1 MRVSE
6 RRAEAMSELMRK
18 TAAAVVIA
26 RMSTVSELFV
36 KYPSA
41 LDRDTTLCCSSFK
54 RNSVPKD
61 SPMIKMLIRYVTSRA
76 VNFAADP
83 P

>member
-1 MRVSE
+1 LRVSE

-36 KYPSA
+36 K
-41 LDRDTTLCCSSFK
+41 
-54 RNSVPKD
+54 
-61 SPMIKMLIRYVTSRA
+61 
-76 VNFAADP
+76 
-83 P
+83 